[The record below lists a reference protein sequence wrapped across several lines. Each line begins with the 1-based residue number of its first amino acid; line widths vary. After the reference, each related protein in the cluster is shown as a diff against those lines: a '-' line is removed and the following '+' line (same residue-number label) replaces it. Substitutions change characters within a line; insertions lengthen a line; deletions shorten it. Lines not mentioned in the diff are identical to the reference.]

1 VRQLRLIDFSQFF
14 SENRMHFL
22 ISLRQFSKF
31 ADGIEEEKTGGAE
44 KRVRT
49 PVCNELKPV

>member
-1 VRQLRLIDFSQFF
+1 
-14 SENRMHFL
+14 MHFL

-31 ADGIEEEKTGGAE
+31 ADGRSKEEKTGGEAPRRE
-44 KRVRT
+44 RVRT

>member
-1 VRQLRLIDFSQFF
+1 LIDFSQFF

-31 ADGIEEEKTGGAE
+31 AEQIEGEKTGGEAPRRE
-44 KRVRT
+44 RVRT

>member
-1 VRQLRLIDFSQFF
+1 VRQLRLIDISQFF

-31 ADGIEEEKTGGAE
+31 ADGRSKKKKLEARRREESQDAGM
-44 KRVRT
+44 
-49 PVCNELKPV
+49 

>member
-31 ADGIEEEKTGGAE
+31 ADGRSKEEKTGGEAPRRE
-44 KRVRT
+44 SQDAGM
-49 PVCNELKPV
+49 